1 MYILLKRAYYLIA
14 FGLPV
19 NQSFNTRAST
29 MIKMFAVC
37 AFFAVGLL
45 LGLAPAARAEPVRNG
60 NELALAW
67 STNNAA
73 GKQAM
78 QKQAAGIFHT
88 FRYLRV
94 TAIKKDQPVT
104 GAVTIMTI
112 EPSSDMKVALVIT
125 KPLSLVLADGLTTN
139 DSVSAYGRIKTIG
152 GGNGHGGEATN
163 LMVVDPAL
171 LKHKDLN
178 APKLSKELLHEVD
191 PTAY

>member
-1 MYILLKRAYYLIA
+1 MK
-14 FGLPV
+14 
-19 NQSFNTRAST
+19 T
-29 MIKMFAVC
+29 MIAIC
-37 AFFAVGLL
+37 ACSIVGLG
-45 LGLAPAARAEPVRNG
+45 LGLAPEGIAEPVRNG

-73 GKQAM
+73 GKLGL
-78 QKQAAGIFHT
+78 QKQATGIFHT

-94 TAIKKDQPVT
+94 TAVKQDQPVT
-104 GAVTIMTI
+104 GAVTVMTI
-112 EPSSDMKVALVIT
+112 ESSSDMKVALVIA
-125 KPLSLVLADGLTTN
+125 KHLSLDLANGLTTN
-139 DSVSAYGRIKTIG
+139 DCVSAYGRIKTIG
-152 GGNGHGGEATN
+152 GEDSN

>member
-1 MYILLKRAYYLIA
+1 MKNML
-14 FGLPV
+14 
-19 NQSFNTRAST
+19 
-29 MIKMFAVC
+29 AVC
-37 AFFAVGLL
+37 AVFVIGFAPEGI
-45 LGLAPAARAEPVRNG
+45 AEPVRNG

-73 GKQAM
+73 GKQVM

-94 TAIKKDQPVT
+94 TAVKKDQPAA
-104 GAVTIMTI
+104 GAVTVITL

-125 KPLSLVLADGLTTN
+125 KRLSLKLANDLTTN
-139 DSVSAYGRIKTIG
+139 DCVSAYGRVKTIG
-152 GGNGHGGEATN
+152 GEAPN

-171 LKHKDLN
+171 LKHKDLA
-178 APKLSKELLHEVD
+178 APKLTKELLHEVD

>member
-1 MYILLKRAYYLIA
+1 MKNML
-14 FGLPV
+14 
-19 NQSFNTRAST
+19 
-29 MIKMFAVC
+29 AVC
-37 AFFAVGLL
+37 AVFVIGFAPEGI
-45 LGLAPAARAEPVRNG
+45 AEPVRNG

-73 GKQAM
+73 GKQVM

-94 TAIKKDQPVT
+94 TAVKKDQPAAGTVT
-104 GAVTIMTI
+104 VMTI

-125 KPLSLVLADGLTTN
+125 KRLSLKLANDLTTN
-139 DSVSAYGRIKTIG
+139 DCVSAYGRVKTIG
-152 GGNGHGGEATN
+152 GEAPN

-171 LKHKDLN
+171 LKHKDLA
-178 APKLSKELLHEVD
+178 APKLTKELLHEVD

>member
-1 MYILLKRAYYLIA
+1 MKNMLAL
-14 FGLPV
+14 
-19 NQSFNTRAST
+19 
-29 MIKMFAVC
+29 C
-37 AFFAVGLL
+37 FFFVIGIGLL
-45 LGLAPAARAEPVRNG
+45 PAGRAEPVRNG

-73 GKQAM
+73 GKLGLR
-78 QKQAAGIFHT
+78 KQVTGIFHT

-94 TAIKKDQPVT
+94 TAVKKDQPVT
-104 GAVTIMTI
+104 GAVTVMTI

-125 KPLSLVLADGLTTN
+125 KQLSLDLANGLTTN
-139 DSVSAYGRIKTIG
+139 DCVAAYGRIKTIG
-152 GGNGHGGEATN
+152 GGNGHGGETPN

-178 APKLSKELLHEVD
+178 APKLTKELLHEVD

>member
-1 MYILLKRAYYLIA
+1 MKNR
-14 FGLPV
+14 V
-19 NQSFNTRAST
+19 
-29 MIKMFAVC
+29 AVC
-37 AFFAVGLL
+37 AFFAVGLG
-45 LGLAPAARAEPVRNG
+45 LGLAPEGIAEPVRNG

-73 GKQAM
+73 GKQVV

-94 TAIKKDQPVT
+94 TAVKKDQPVT
-104 GAVTIMTI
+104 GAVTVMTI

-125 KPLSLVLADGLTTN
+125 KHLSLDLANGLTTN
-139 DSVSAYGRIKTIG
+139 DCVSAYGRIKTIG
-152 GGNGHGGEATN
+152 GEAPN

-191 PTAY
+191 PTAK